1 MVYGMGLRV
10 WHHIWTICR
19 VLNRNYKPES
29 VVTNDESR
37 SRTERDRGA
46 TVRDDA
52 PDVVGQGLAS
62 DLALTRKFYPED
74 RVFRG
79 VDGTAVHLDGAA
91 DSGNNGRTER
101 IKLVWNKVSHRFWSI
116 GMTYFQILFKTHKT
130 S

>member
-1 MVYGMGLRV
+1 MTWVIECDVTYKQP
-10 WHHIWTICR
+10 CR
-19 VLNRNYKPES
+19 VLNRVSKPES

-62 DLALTRKFYPED
+62 DLALTRKFDPED
-74 RVFRG
+74 RVFCG

-101 IKLVWNKVSHRFWSI
+101 IKLVDIK
-116 GMTYFQILFKTHKT
+116 
-130 S
+130 